1 MTQLVTFLTIS
12 KKVLNPSKVYEGT
25 NTMVVINILRS
36 KLLIKAVT
44 NMVMEA
50 YKGSSNI
57 LYQTYSTHWY
67 FVKHLRYRCSH
78 DVYHNVPIRRY
89 THLAMIVSTF
99 RESREEAFVNKNTY
113 DAQ

>member
-44 NMVMEA
+44 NMMMEA

-57 LYQTYSTHWY
+57 LYQTYSTH
-67 FVKHLRYRCSH
+67 
-78 DVYHNVPIRRY
+78 
-89 THLAMIVSTF
+89 
-99 RESREEAFVNKNTY
+99 
-113 DAQ
+113 